1 MIVLYTWRAIA
12 AQVSDISLYKSFVLL
27 VAQVNAFRL
36 TSSSC
41 ANGILLRSARYS

>member
-1 MIVLYTWRAIA
+1 MIVLNRGRAIV
-12 AQVSDISLYKSFVLL
+12 AQVSDIRLYKSFVLL

-36 TSSSC
+36 HNSFC